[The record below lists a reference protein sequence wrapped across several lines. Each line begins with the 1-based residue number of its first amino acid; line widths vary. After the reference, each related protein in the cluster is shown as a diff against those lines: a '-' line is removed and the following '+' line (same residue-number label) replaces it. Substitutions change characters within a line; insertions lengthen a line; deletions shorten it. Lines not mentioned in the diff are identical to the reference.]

1 LAADADFGVDEVEL
15 FAVPLELFF
24 DEFELLAAGL
34 DTVVVPL
41 ELDDERLDT
50 DAATFLAPSI
60 KAPGI
65 SPTRAAAKSCACSTW
80 RCTPGD
86 SQTFEAALLICS

>member
-1 LAADADFGVDEVEL
+1 LAADADFVPVEALPAEADVDVGEL
-15 FAVPLELFF
+15 FAVPLELFV
-24 DEFELLAAGL
+24 DEPELFAAGL
-34 DTVVVPL
+34 ETVVVPL

-65 SPTRAAAKSCACSTW
+65 SPTRAAAKSCACST
-80 RCTPGD
+80 
-86 SQTFEAALLICS
+86 